1 MRGSGAGTISSS
13 LAERVRGKLRAQS
26 HPPSAF
32 QVRLGGAKGM
42 LFVDPAIRGDAVYL
56 RPSMTKFESP
66 ARDIEVCEAFAA
78 PKPCFLNR
86 NLVCVL
92 ETLGVPAAVFLKKQ
106 AEEIREIDYMLGH
119 SYETAAAL
127 LQQYGLGGTF
137 AVPEALRSLW
147 KLGKA
152 ARYITGPLAAFL
164 DGVLLTARL
173 SILREIKF
181 RCRIQ
186 LSGCWSLVGGVDESN
201 TLGEGEVYIAMDN
214 AHGYHEGAVMVAHS
228 PLLHPGDVRLCKA
241 VKPDSL
247 SPFLAAQRCCIIF
260 SQQGAR
266 PECNKMAGGDLDG
279 DLCALSCRQH
289 AETLSATADHVIT
302 DEHRDLW
309 PPSVDEPASYPA
321 AM

>member
-1 MRGSGAGTISSS
+1 
-13 LAERVRGKLRAQS
+13 
-26 HPPSAF
+26 
-32 QVRLGGAKGM
+32 M
-42 LFVDPAIRGDAVYL
+42 LFVDPNLHGDAVYL

-92 ETLGVPAAVFLKKQ
+92 ETLGVGPSVFLKKQ
-106 AEEIREIDYMLGH
+106 AAEIREIDYMLGH

-137 AVPEALRSLW
+137 AVPQALRSLW

-173 SILREIKF
+173 SSLREIKF

-201 TLGEGEVYIAMDN
+201 TLREGEVYIAMDN
-214 AHGYHEGAVMVAHS
+214 ADGCHQGAVMVAHS
-228 PLLHPGDVRLCKA
+228 PLLHPGDIRLCKA
-241 VKPDSL
+241 IKPDCL

-260 SQQGAR
+260 SMQGAR

-279 DLCALSCRQH
+279 DLCALSRRLAPKH
-289 AETLSATADHVIT
+289 
-302 DEHRDLW
+302 
-309 PPSVDEPASYPA
+309 
-321 AM
+321 